1 VSGRTGVPDDPRAVR
16 VVQRWPL
23 HIVALLIALGLAA
36 SSGVEV
42 RQPLP
47 AASADG
53 VVQDQLPLPVPTITA
68 APRVLQAA
76 EVALPRRPTVE
87 PTPITCTPS
96 DDPLPAEDDP
106 NAREFWSKFEAPL
119 PPAPVWNPP
128 GPKRV
133 GIQAGH
139 WLRQEVPWEL
149 HYLDFGGSGGGRQEW
164 EVTLDLAERARQQLA
179 AAGVQ
184 VDVLPVAV
192 PEHYLA
198 HAFVAIHADA
208 SVHPAWRGF
217 KIARPDFSAI
227 PEVDDQ
233 LVAALDMEYAEATS
247 FPRDLDHIS
256 SSMRQYYAFN
266 SRRYCHSVAPGV
278 PQAIIETGYLTSAED
293 REVLFDDP
301 DIAAHGITAG
311 ILRFLNSTHP
321 VRVGPEVRPYSSSSP
336 GESRLNLIQQT
347 APGT

>member
-1 VSGRTGVPDDPRAVR
+1 MSARPRVPIAAQAVR
-16 VVQRWPL
+16 AGQRWPL
-23 HIVALLIALGLAA
+23 HIAALLLTLGLVA
-36 SSGVEV
+36 SSPLEAP
-42 RQPLP
+42 QILP
-47 AASADG
+47 AASAEA
-53 VVQDQLPLPVPTITA
+53 VVQDELALPVPTAETPALVA
-68 APRVLQAA
+68 AALQMP
-76 EVALPRRPTVE
+76 LPSLPVVE
-87 PTPITCTPS
+87 PTPIPCTPNTE
-96 DDPLPAEDDP
+96 PLPAEDDP
-106 NAREFWSKFEAPL
+106 DAREFWSKFEAPL

-149 HYLDFGGSGGGRQEW
+149 HHLDFGGSGGGRQEW
-164 EVTLDLAERARQQLA
+164 QVTLDLAERVQQQLE
-179 AAGVQ
+179 AAGVRA
-184 VDVLPVAV
+184 DVLPVAV

-208 SVHPAWRGF
+208 SVHPTWRGF

-233 LVAALDMEYAEATS
+233 LVTDLDTTYAEATN

-278 PQAIIETGYLTSAED
+278 PQALIETGYLTSAQD
-293 REVLFDDP
+293 RAVLFDDP
-301 DIAAHGITAG
+301 DTAARGITEG
-311 ILRFLNSTHP
+311 ILRFLRGTH
-321 VRVGPEVRPYSSSSP
+321 
-336 GESRLNLIQQT
+336 
-347 APGT
+347 

>member
-1 VSGRTGVPDDPRAVR
+1 MSAQPRASARPQAVR
-16 VVQRWPL
+16 AVHRWPL
-23 HIVALLIALGLAA
+23 HATALLLIVLGLTA
-36 SSGVEV
+36 SSAVEV
-42 RQPLP
+42 QPPQP
-47 AASADG
+47 AAPDET
-53 VVQDQLPLPVPTITA
+53 VVQDELPLPEPTPTAPSLAAAGLQVP
-68 APRVLQAA
+68 
-76 EVALPRRPTVE
+76 LPSVPVVE
-87 PTPITCTPS
+87 PTPVPCTPI
-96 DDPLPAEDDP
+96 DEALPAEDDP
-106 NAREFWSKFEAPL
+106 DAREFWSKFEAPL

-149 HYLDFGGSGGGRQEW
+149 HHLDFGGSGGGRREW
-164 EVTLDLAERARQQLA
+164 EVTLDLARRVQHQLE

-184 VDVLPVAV
+184 ADVLPVAV

-208 SVHPAWRGF
+208 SVHPSWRGF

-227 PEVDDQ
+227 PEVDDR
-233 LVAALDMEYAEATS
+233 LVADLDTTYEEATN

-278 PQAIIETGYLTSAED
+278 PQALIETGYLTSAED
-293 REVLFDDP
+293 RAVLFDDP
-301 DIAAHGITAG
+301 DTAARGITVG
-311 ILRFLNSTHP
+311 ILRFLGSLSNSTGDRD
-321 VRVGPEVRPYSSSSP
+321 VAS
-336 GESRLNLIQQT
+336 
-347 APGT
+347 AA

>member
-1 VSGRTGVPDDPRAVR
+1 
-16 VVQRWPL
+16 
-23 HIVALLIALGLAA
+23 LGLVA
-36 SSGVEV
+36 SSPLEAP
-42 RQPLP
+42 QILP
-47 AASADG
+47 AASAEA
-53 VVQDQLPLPVPTITA
+53 VVQDELALPVPTAETPALVA
-68 APRVLQAA
+68 AALQMP
-76 EVALPRRPTVE
+76 LPSLPVVE
-87 PTPITCTPS
+87 PTPIPCTPNTE
-96 DDPLPAEDDP
+96 PLPAEDDP
-106 NAREFWSKFEAPL
+106 DAREFWSKFEAPL

-149 HYLDFGGSGGGRQEW
+149 HHLDFGGSGGGRQEW
-164 EVTLDLAERARQQLA
+164 QVTLDLAERVQQQLE
-179 AAGVQ
+179 AAGVRA
-184 VDVLPVAV
+184 DVLPVAV

-208 SVHPAWRGF
+208 SVHPTWRGF

-233 LVAALDMEYAEATS
+233 LVTDLDTTYAEATN

-278 PQAIIETGYLTSAED
+278 PQALIETGYLTSAQD
-293 REVLFDDP
+293 RAVLFDDP
-301 DIAAHGITAG
+301 DTAARGITEG
-311 ILRFLNSTHP
+311 ILRFLRGTH
-321 VRVGPEVRPYSSSSP
+321 
-336 GESRLNLIQQT
+336 
-347 APGT
+347 

>member
-1 VSGRTGVPDDPRAVR
+1 VSAGPGVPAGPQPVRAL
-16 VVQRWPL
+16 QRWLL
-23 HIVALLIALGLAA
+23 HTAALLTALGLTT
-36 SSGVEV
+36 SSTVEV
-42 RQPLP
+42 RQPQP
-47 AASADG
+47 AASSDA
-53 VVQDQLPLPVPTITA
+53 VNQDQLLLPMPTA
-68 APRVLQAA
+68 A
-76 EVALPRRPTVE
+76 ALPPLRPALEAPLRRLPAVDA
-87 PTPITCTPS
+87 TPIPCTPPN
-96 DDPLPAEDDP
+96 DEPLPAEDDP

-149 HYLDFGGSGGGRQEW
+149 HHLDFGGSGGGRQEW
-164 EVTLDLAERARQQLA
+164 EVTLDLAKRVQRQLA
-179 AAGVQ
+179 VAGVQ
-184 VDVLPVAV
+184 ADVLPVAV

-227 PEVDDQ
+227 AGVDDQ
-233 LVAALDMEYAEATS
+233 LVADLEAEYAEATG
-247 FPRDLDHIS
+247 FPRDADHIS

-278 PQAIIETGYLTSAED
+278 PQAIIETGYLTNAED
-293 REVLFDDP
+293 RAILFDDG
-301 DIAAHGITAG
+301 DTAAHGITEG
-311 ILRFLNSTHP
+311 ILRFLNGRYP
-321 VRVGPEVRPYSSSSP
+321 LRVR
-336 GESRLNLIQQT
+336 
-347 APGT
+347 

>member
-1 VSGRTGVPDDPRAVR
+1 M
-16 VVQRWPL
+16 QRWLL
-23 HIVALLIALGLAA
+23 HTAALLMALGLTA
-36 SSGVEV
+36 SSAVEV
-42 RQPLP
+42 RQALP
-47 AASADG
+47 VTSAEA
-53 VVQDQLPLPVPTITA
+53 VVQEQLPLPLPTATAPPRTVPVPEESL
-68 APRVLQAA
+68 PRVPA
-76 EVALPRRPTVE
+76 VE
-87 PTPITCTPS
+87 ATPVPCTPN
-96 DDPLPAEDDP
+96 DEPLPAEDDP
-106 NAREFWSKFEAPL
+106 NAREFWSKFDAPL

-149 HYLDFGGSGGGRQEW
+149 HHLDFGGSGGGRQEW
-164 EVTLDLAERARQQLA
+164 EVTLDVARRVQRQLA
-179 AAGVQ
+179 AVGVQ
-184 VDVLPVAV
+184 ADVLPVAV

-208 SVHPAWRGF
+208 SAHPAWRGF

-233 LVAALDMEYAEATS
+233 LVTDLEAEYAEATS
-247 FPRDLDHIS
+247 FPIDADHIS

-278 PQAIIETGYLTSAED
+278 PQAIIETGYLTNAED
-293 REVLFDDP
+293 RAVLFDDA
-301 DIAAHGITAG
+301 DTAARGITGG

-321 VRVGPEVRPYSSSSP
+321 ARAR
-336 GESRLNLIQQT
+336 
-347 APGT
+347 

>member
-1 VSGRTGVPDDPRAVR
+1 MSARPRVSARPQAVR
-16 VVQRWPL
+16 AVQRWPL
-23 HIVALLIALGLAA
+23 HVAALLIALGLTA
-36 SSGVEV
+36 SSAV
-42 RQPLP
+42 RGQQLQP
-47 AASADG
+47 AASAEAA
-53 VVQDQLPLPVPTITA
+53 VQDQLPLPVPTT
-68 APRVLQAA
+68 
-76 EVALPRRPTVE
+76 VALPPIVPTLEVPLPSLPAVE
-87 PTPITCTPS
+87 PTPIPCTPI
-96 DDPLPAEDDP
+96 DEPLPAEDDP

-149 HYLDFGGSGGGRQEW
+149 HHLDFGGSGGGRREW
-164 EVTLDLAERARQQLA
+164 EVTLDLAQRVQRQLE
-179 AAGVQ
+179 AAGVRA
-184 VDVLPVAV
+184 DVLPVAV

-208 SVHPAWRGF
+208 SVHPSWRGF

-227 PEVDDQ
+227 PAVDDQ
-233 LVAALDMEYAEATS
+233 LVADLDTMYAEATK

-293 REVLFDDP
+293 RAVLFDDP
-301 DIAAHGITAG
+301 DTAARGITEG
-311 ILRFLNSTHP
+311 ILRFLGSTHP
-321 VRVGPEVRPYSSSSP
+321 ERVGIRADDHGGAGVGP
-336 GESRLNLIQQT
+336 
-347 APGT
+347 APQE